1 MGSTSRGIVLRA
13 GTRIGHTACVS
24 MSAAD
29 VFKRMLRDEVAAAL
43 RATGLRGSGATYL
56 MRSASHWALLGFQGS
71 TANSAERMKF
81 TVNCTVVRKDTWAAA
96 YAGAAVHRR
105 EAEAE
110 VRAGVGW
117 CARLGAWMP
126 DGRTCGGGSNG
137 IAIRV
142 RSPRRSWRRSCNTRF
157 PQCARRSQRQPD
169 RRTACRSGATPDA
182 VANEAVHTTNRAA
195 IAAGAGRS
203 ATLKPLPIP
212 PPTAPG

>member
-1 MGSTSRGIVLRA
+1 
-13 GTRIGHTACVS
+13 
-24 MSAAD
+24 MSAAE

-126 DGRTCGGGSNG
+126 DGQDLWWWLERDSDSRQ
-137 IAIRV
+137 IAEEV
-142 RSPRRSWRRSCNTRF
+142 
-157 PQCARRSQRQPD
+157 
-169 RRTACRSGATPDA
+169 
-182 VANEAVHTTNRAA
+182 VAA
-195 IAAGAGRS
+195 IVQHALPAMRAEIAA
-203 ATLKPLPIP
+203 T
-212 PPTAPG
+212 T